1 MTATPTMPPPAS
13 HAGQLQTFID
23 RLSLRSGLDKRVI
36 AAWILAEQGSFDR
49 ANLSNPLNIGPGRN
63 YPTAAA
69 AADATAALLKTPTYA
84 PILRARSPLGQVL
97 AIAQSP
103 WDACHYRGT
112 LSNGAC
118 AAHPVGTLLRGTFAR
133 VSSQTST
140 TGVPSTSG
148 GGIGGA
154 LEGIGKKVAGD
165 VAGAATAPARAVGGV
180 VGAVE
185 DVPQAI
191 TGAVDTVVGK
201 AELGLVY
208 VGFTVLAVVLIV
220 LGLGKA
226 TGLLGAAR
234 TIVVRPAGSSS
245 SAQTDE
251 VPF

>member
-23 RLSLRSGLDKRVI
+23 RLSMRSGLDKRVI
-36 AAWILAEQGSFDR
+36 AAWILAEQGSFEK
-49 ANLSNPLNIGPGRN
+49 ANLHNPLNIGPGRN

-69 AADATAALLKTPTYA
+69 AADATYALLLKSYDSV
-84 PILRARSPLGQVL
+84 LRAATPLGQIF
-97 AIAQSP
+97 AIANSP

-133 VSSQTST
+133 VSSQTSK

-154 LEGIGKKVAGD
+154 LEGIAKKVAGD
-165 VAGAATAPARAVGGV
+165 VAGVATAPARAVGGV

-234 TIVVRPAGSSS
+234 TIVVRPGGSSS